1 MMSTLIICQFCS
13 IDIIH
18 GYGLY
23 SNSIWQVRLIAP
35 LQLLRSVI
43 DILGRM
49 GYDGWISINIASLF
63 VIVGLISIGS
73 IFIEHNILEVVDRSL
88 SSIDHLLI
96 KINSN
101 GMKIVSLSS
110 TALRFI
116 FIVFARFN
124 LLNFNDSCH
133 PTQSKVDLE

>member
-1 MMSTLIICQFCS
+1 MVSTLIICQFCS

-35 LQLLRSVI
+35 LQLFRGVI
-43 DILGRM
+43 DILGRR

-73 IFIEHNILEVVDRSL
+73 IFIELEYRPYPWIISILQ
-88 SSIDHLLI
+88 
-96 KINSN
+96 N
-101 GMKIVSLSS
+101 
-110 TALRFI
+110 
-116 FIVFARFN
+116 
-124 LLNFNDSCH
+124 
-133 PTQSKVDLE
+133 